1 MSQMSESKADG
12 DALSQGPR
20 AEVEDLDLNE
30 STTKSTV
37 REQHG
42 ELRWLPARLQPLPAY
57 EPGKGQSCHFLGFTC
72 KQKGELSEPSSSAIV
87 DWRAHISGLVGSKAA
102 ASGAENQERGVTS
115 KCGPAADQSRSHTN
129 AEALVLHF
137 PMRRPS
143 QRAPFGKA
151 PGDRVP
157 LYT

>member
-1 MSQMSESKADG
+1 MET
-12 DALSQGPR
+12 LSPKGR
-20 AEVEDLDLNE
+20 GAEVEDLDLNE
-30 STTKSTV
+30 STAKSTV
-37 REQHG
+37 SNMVSFVGCQ
-42 ELRWLPARLQPLPAY
+42 RLQPLPAY